1 MDSRRGV
8 VRHTQSTGTIR
19 PLGAGALLIVALV
32 VGVGACSSSS
42 KPAVPPPTEQPPLPT
57 LRATPQNGKQ
67 APESAVTAI
76 TRYETKHGPKLGTWL
91 ITSVQASTVDASFVM
106 YRISPASPKDVD
118 VQPGYGF
125 AHRVGTTWTVVAFG
139 SASVGCPPGVPGN
152 ATIPPTVLSAFAVNC
167 PG

>member
-1 MDSRRGV
+1 MRQ
-8 VRHTQSTGTIR
+8 TKSTGTIR
-19 PLGAGALLIVALV
+19 PRGAGALVIVALV
-32 VGVGACSSSS
+32 VGVAACSSSS
-42 KPAVPPPTEQPPLPT
+42 KPAVPAPTVQTPLPT
-57 LRATPQNGKQ
+57 LRATPQHGNQ
-67 APESAVTAI
+67 APDAAVTVI

-91 ITSVQASTVDASFVM
+91 ITSVLGSKVDPSFVM

-152 ATIPPTVLSAFAVNC
+152 ATIPPTVLSSFAVGC
-167 PG
+167 SG